1 MSDTA
6 RLALTVVSYAVSLLT
21 GLWAVGLVAAE
32 NRRVGRALRRWQR
45 DGGAASPGAVD
56 ELVVHLLGS
65 PFERSSAVVMVLVS
79 LVSGAL
85 GNVLGL

>member
-6 RLALTVVSYAVSLLT
+6 RLALTLVSYAVSLLT

-32 NRRVGRALRRWQR
+32 RRRAERALRRWRQA
-45 DGGAASPGAVD
+45 GGSARPGAVD

-65 PFERSSAVVMVLVS
+65 PFERTSAVAMVLIS

-85 GNVLGL
+85 GHFLGH